1 MKICVVGGGT
11 AGFVAALILK
21 KSYPDFTVDIIRS
34 SKIGTIGVGEG
45 STEHWSAFMD
55 FMGIQAGDLIPRILM
70 LLLTRYYVLNW
81 SKVDF
86 LQSVHDSFC

>member
-21 KSYPDFTVDIIRS
+21 KSYLILQLILLEVP
-34 SKIGTIGVGEG
+34 KIGTIGVGEG

-55 FMGIQAGDLIPRILM
+55 FMGIPSR
-70 LLLTRYYVLNW
+70 
-81 SKVDF
+81 
-86 LQSVHDSFC
+86 

>member
-1 MKICVVGGGT
+1 MRICVVGGGT

-21 KSYPDFTVDIIRS
+21 KSYPDFTVDVIRS

-55 FMGIQAGDLIPRILM
+55 FMGIQAGDLIKNTDATFKSGIM
-70 LLLTRYYVLNW
+70 FQDW
-81 SKVDF
+81 SNRDF
-86 LQSVHDSFC
+86 F